1 MRWSYNW
8 TCKKKGD
15 MHLEE
20 SINFDNIQR
29 HFCVSI
35 CLLVVCESY
44 DDITVVKRLS
54 PTIVCQSKNM
64 LFWTYNFIMRK
75 KFTVRNTARITA
87 LLA

>member
-1 MRWSYNW
+1 
-8 TCKKKGD
+8 

-35 CLLVVCESY
+35 CLLAISESY

-54 PTIVCQSKNM
+54 PTIVCRSKNM
-64 LFWTYNFIMRK
+64 LFYTYNFTMRK

-87 LLA
+87 LLAEWRQRF